1 MDLCSFVTA
10 CRKMSARE
18 EKWKHFWY
26 CFFLGGGT
34 GHHHNTYMV
43 SSTHTHTHTHTGTR
57 LHQSCRVFLCRLWRL
72 DTQYYRSKK
81 ILLLIF
87 QIAYC
92 YNMGWEGGAQQ
103 WREVH
108 SVFWSQG
115 VWGSA
120 ARSPVRVWGLAP
132 EAFINV
138 AVCDQ
143 ALGFTSRT
151 ITTHVSA

>member
-26 CFFLGGGT
+26 CFFGGGGGGT

-57 LHQSCRVFLCRLWRL
+57 LHQSCRVFLSRLCRL
-72 DTQYYRSKK
+72 DTEYYRSQK

-92 YNMGWEGGAQQ
+92 YKWHGREGLNNGGKYIQFSGARESGGALQD
-103 WREVH
+103 
-108 SVFWSQG
+108 
-115 VWGSA
+115 
-120 ARSPVRVWGLAP
+120 PL
-132 EAFINV
+132 
-138 AVCDQ
+138 
-143 ALGFTSRT
+143 
-151 ITTHVSA
+151 

>member
-1 MDLCSFVTA
+1 
-10 CRKMSARE
+10 
-18 EKWKHFWY
+18 
-26 CFFLGGGT
+26 
-34 GHHHNTYMV
+34 MV
-43 SSTHTHTHTHTGTR
+43 
-57 LHQSCRVFLCRLWRL
+57 
-72 DTQYYRSKK
+72 
-81 ILLLIF
+81 
-87 QIAYC
+87 
-92 YNMGWEGGAQQ
+92 WEGGAQQ

-151 ITTHVSA
+151 ITTRNVYVSA